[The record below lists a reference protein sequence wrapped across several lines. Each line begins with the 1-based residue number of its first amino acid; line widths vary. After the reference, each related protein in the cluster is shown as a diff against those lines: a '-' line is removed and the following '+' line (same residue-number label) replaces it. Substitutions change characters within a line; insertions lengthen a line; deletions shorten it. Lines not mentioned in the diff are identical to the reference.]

1 MIGYEFIHKNR
12 PDRSGG
18 GVGLHLSDNCDF
30 KVRDDLSGSDAD
42 VMESLFIEIVRS
54 NEKNIV
60 VGVIYR
66 PPNTNVD
73 VFVSKHCE
81 LV

>member
-1 MIGYEFIHKNR
+1 M
-12 PDRSGG
+12 
-18 GVGLHLSDNCDF
+18 
-30 KVRDDLSGSDAD
+30 RDDLSGSDVD

-73 VFVSKHCE
+73 AFVSKHYE
-81 LV
+81 IVEKLSRENKLLFNEWFQFKPTESW